1 MQALFRILND
11 SDAQPVRMQTAA
23 NKVELALMHVME
35 ADPSFADWGAMCNRN
50 PLHTFMFDSH
60 GKLLNANRAAFEAFQ
75 SEPPSEFYA
84 SCVAANS

>member
-1 MQALFRILND
+1 
-11 SDAQPVRMQTAA
+11 MQTAA

-35 ADPSFADWGAMCNRN
+35 ADSGFADWGAMCNAN

-75 SEPPSEFYA
+75 SDPPSD
-84 SCVAANS
+84 SIHLLM